1 MANKSKVQSV
11 EPDIADL
18 VNGWLKSY
26 GLDYK
31 LEQASLNSE
40 IDKALDEYH
49 SKIGGKGG
57 NRPDAKLLLKDKY
70 GTFYPVLIEYKGY
83 KDKLVKLDTDG
94 IVDNKK
100 DKNEPNYTNIKS
112 YAVNG
117 AIHYANAIL
126 HYTSYTRIIAI
137 GVTGYKDE
145 FGKLQH
151 EIGVY
156 YVSADKN
163 NLGFGQRVGDYTDLS
178 FLKTSHFDE
187 FVEKLNELSL
197 TQAEID
203 KLKEKREK
211 EINIS
216 LVKLNN
222 DIYKEE
228 TGLGENDRIYL
239 VAATIIATLGAEGVK
254 PLEKSDLGSSTE
266 SGETDGD
273 KIIRK
278 ITSFLKKKQLPQQKQ
293 DLIIRTL
300 SNTLVD
306 ENRNKPEGFL
316 DENESFLNAENTIS
330 FGQDTATIFYQEKPY
345 FTGDK
350 IKVLVPKVYKFN
362 KKNAQFFL
370 ASMNIAFSK
379 FSWGSSRFN
388 VDVLKEQVIMLPTK
402 CDSIDFEFMESFIE
416 ELEAERI
423 KELEAE
429 RIEELEAYLSVSGL
443 KDTQLTADELSAV
456 NDLISKNIEFKPF
469 CYDVIFD
476 KIVQGRR
483 LKKDDQIAG
492 DIPFIMAGVTN
503 TGVVGY
509 ISNPVASF
517 PKNSITIDI
526 FGNAFYRNYDFGA
539 GDDTGV
545 YWSEKSDYSK
555 EIMLFLTCSMGKSIE
570 NKFSYGKKLRS
581 SQSFK
586 FKMQLPVKNEQPDYE
601 LMSTLI
607 SAIQKLVIADV
618 VKFSDEKIKATK
630 QVVG

>member
-1 MANKSKVQSV
+1 MASV
-11 EPDIADL
+11 EWGEYRIDDLFNIYTGRDVIIGKTSPGEIPLISHQNTENGVTRRIEHISNRRIFHYEETISLADRG
-18 VNGWLKSY
+18 VFYATTQNEDFHIGTRV
-26 GLDYK
+26 
-31 LEQASLNSE
+31 
-40 IDKALDEYH
+40 KALVFKDGKKSENVRLFFSSAINKLQILFTDY
-49 SKIGGKGG
+49 SSNATDKLPKYKIQ
-57 NRPDAKLLLKDKY
+57 L
-70 GTFYPVLIEYKGY
+70 PVL
-83 KDKLVKLDTDG
+83 
-94 IVDNKK
+94 
-100 DKNEPNYTNIKS
+100 
-112 YAVNG
+112 NG
-117 AIHYANAIL
+117 QI
-126 HYTSYTRIIAI
+126 
-137 GVTGYKDE
+137 
-145 FGKLQH
+145 
-151 EIGVY
+151 
-156 YVSADKN
+156 
-163 NLGFGQRVGDYTDLS
+163 DY
-178 FLKTSHFDE
+178 
-187 FVEKLNELSL
+187 N
-197 TQAEID
+197 
-203 KLKEKREK
+203 
-211 EINIS
+211 
-216 LVKLNN
+216 
-222 DIYKEE
+222 
-228 TGLGENDRIYL
+228 
-239 VAATIIATLGAEGVK
+239 
-254 PLEKSDLGSSTE
+254 
-266 SGETDGD
+266 
-273 KIIRK
+273 
-278 ITSFLKKKQLPQQKQ
+278 
-293 DLIIRTL
+293 
-300 SNTLVD
+300 
-306 ENRNKPEGFL
+306 
-316 DENESFLNAENTIS
+316 
-330 FGQDTATIFYQEKPY
+330 
-345 FTGDK
+345 
-350 IKVLVPKVYKFN
+350 
-362 KKNAQFFL
+362 
-370 ASMNIAFSK
+370 
-379 FSWGSSRFN
+379 
-388 VDVLKEQVIMLPTK
+388 
-402 CDSIDFEFMESFIE
+402 FMESFIE

-423 KELEAE
+423 EELEAERIEELEAE

-492 DIPFIMAGVTN
+492 DIPFVMAGVTN

>member
-1 MANKSKVQSV
+1 
-11 EPDIADL
+11 
-18 VNGWLKSY
+18 
-26 GLDYK
+26 
-31 LEQASLNSE
+31 
-40 IDKALDEYH
+40 
-49 SKIGGKGG
+49 
-57 NRPDAKLLLKDKY
+57 
-70 GTFYPVLIEYKGY
+70 
-83 KDKLVKLDTDG
+83 
-94 IVDNKK
+94 
-100 DKNEPNYTNIKS
+100 
-112 YAVNG
+112 
-117 AIHYANAIL
+117 
-126 HYTSYTRIIAI
+126 
-137 GVTGYKDE
+137 
-145 FGKLQH
+145 
-151 EIGVY
+151 
-156 YVSADKN
+156 
-163 NLGFGQRVGDYTDLS
+163 
-178 FLKTSHFDE
+178 
-187 FVEKLNELSL
+187 
-197 TQAEID
+197 
-203 KLKEKREK
+203 
-211 EINIS
+211 
-216 LVKLNN
+216 
-222 DIYKEE
+222 
-228 TGLGENDRIYL
+228 
-239 VAATIIATLGAEGVK
+239 
-254 PLEKSDLGSSTE
+254 
-266 SGETDGD
+266 
-273 KIIRK
+273 
-278 ITSFLKKKQLPQQKQ
+278 
-293 DLIIRTL
+293 
-300 SNTLVD
+300 
-306 ENRNKPEGFL
+306 
-316 DENESFLNAENTIS
+316 
-330 FGQDTATIFYQEKPY
+330 
-345 FTGDK
+345 
-350 IKVLVPKVYKFN
+350 
-362 KKNAQFFL
+362 
-370 ASMNIAFSK
+370 MNIAFSK

-423 KELEAE
+423 EELEAERIEELEAE

-492 DIPFIMAGVTN
+492 DIPFVMAGVTN

>member
-1 MANKSKVQSV
+1 M
-11 EPDIADL
+11 
-18 VNGWLKSY
+18 
-26 GLDYK
+26 
-31 LEQASLNSE
+31 
-40 IDKALDEYH
+40 
-49 SKIGGKGG
+49 
-57 NRPDAKLLLKDKY
+57 KDKY

-151 EIGVY
+151 EIV
-156 YVSADKN
+156 
-163 NLGFGQRVGDYTDLS
+163 
-178 FLKTSHFDE
+178 
-187 FVEKLNELSL
+187 
-197 TQAEID
+197 
-203 KLKEKREK
+203 
-211 EINIS
+211 
-216 LVKLNN
+216 
-222 DIYKEE
+222 
-228 TGLGENDRIYL
+228 
-239 VAATIIATLGAEGVK
+239 
-254 PLEKSDLGSSTE
+254 
-266 SGETDGD
+266 
-273 KIIRK
+273 
-278 ITSFLKKKQLPQQKQ
+278 
-293 DLIIRTL
+293 
-300 SNTLVD
+300 
-306 ENRNKPEGFL
+306 
-316 DENESFLNAENTIS
+316 
-330 FGQDTATIFYQEKPY
+330 
-345 FTGDK
+345 
-350 IKVLVPKVYKFN
+350 
-362 KKNAQFFL
+362 
-370 ASMNIAFSK
+370 
-379 FSWGSSRFN
+379 
-388 VDVLKEQVIMLPTK
+388 
-402 CDSIDFEFMESFIE
+402 
-416 ELEAERI
+416 
-423 KELEAE
+423 
-429 RIEELEAYLSVSGL
+429 
-443 KDTQLTADELSAV
+443 
-456 NDLISKNIEFKPF
+456 
-469 CYDVIFD
+469 
-476 KIVQGRR
+476 
-483 LKKDDQIAG
+483 
-492 DIPFIMAGVTN
+492 MAGVTN

>member
-126 HYTSYTRIIAI
+126 HYTSYTRII
-137 GVTGYKDE
+137 
-145 FGKLQH
+145 
-151 EIGVY
+151 
-156 YVSADKN
+156 
-163 NLGFGQRVGDYTDLS
+163 
-178 FLKTSHFDE
+178 
-187 FVEKLNELSL
+187 
-197 TQAEID
+197 
-203 KLKEKREK
+203 
-211 EINIS
+211 
-216 LVKLNN
+216 
-222 DIYKEE
+222 
-228 TGLGENDRIYL
+228 
-239 VAATIIATLGAEGVK
+239 
-254 PLEKSDLGSSTE
+254 
-266 SGETDGD
+266 
-273 KIIRK
+273 
-278 ITSFLKKKQLPQQKQ
+278 
-293 DLIIRTL
+293 
-300 SNTLVD
+300 
-306 ENRNKPEGFL
+306 
-316 DENESFLNAENTIS
+316 
-330 FGQDTATIFYQEKPY
+330 
-345 FTGDK
+345 
-350 IKVLVPKVYKFN
+350 
-362 KKNAQFFL
+362 
-370 ASMNIAFSK
+370 
-379 FSWGSSRFN
+379 
-388 VDVLKEQVIMLPTK
+388 
-402 CDSIDFEFMESFIE
+402 
-416 ELEAERI
+416 
-423 KELEAE
+423 
-429 RIEELEAYLSVSGL
+429 
-443 KDTQLTADELSAV
+443 
-456 NDLISKNIEFKPF
+456 
-469 CYDVIFD
+469 
-476 KIVQGRR
+476 VQGRR

-492 DIPFIMAGVTN
+492 DIPFVMAGVTN

>member
-211 EINIS
+211 EINRTS
-216 LVKLNN
+216 SNN
-222 DIYKEE
+222 
-228 TGLGENDRIYL
+228 G
-239 VAATIIATLGAEGVK
+239 
-254 PLEKSDLGSSTE
+254 
-266 SGETDGD
+266 
-273 KIIRK
+273 
-278 ITSFLKKKQLPQQKQ
+278 QK
-293 DLIIRTL
+293 
-300 SNTLVD
+300 
-306 ENRNKPEGFL
+306 GFL

-492 DIPFIMAGVTN
+492 DIPFVMAGVTN

>member
-151 EIGVY
+151 VIGVY

-222 DIYKEE
+222 ANKVNII
-228 TGLGENDRIYL
+228 ENGRYPY
-239 VAATIIATLGAEGVK
+239 VVRT
-254 PLEKSDLGSSTE
+254 SSNN
-266 SGETDGD
+266 G
-273 KIIRK
+273 
-278 ITSFLKKKQLPQQKQ
+278 QK
-293 DLIIRTL
+293 
-300 SNTLVD
+300 
-306 ENRNKPEGFL
+306 GFL

-492 DIPFIMAGVTN
+492 DIPFVMAGVTN